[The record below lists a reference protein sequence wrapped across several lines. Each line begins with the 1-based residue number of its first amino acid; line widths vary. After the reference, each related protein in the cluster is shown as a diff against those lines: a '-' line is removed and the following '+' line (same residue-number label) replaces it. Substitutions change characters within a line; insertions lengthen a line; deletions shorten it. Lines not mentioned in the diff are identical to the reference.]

1 MAEYTVQFLP
11 GGQSI
16 TVAEDA
22 NLLEVARNAGLTPNA
37 PCGGKGTCGKCK
49 VRLLHRQDQPEVL
62 ACQTKVTED
71 MTVRF
76 LSEEGKSQ
84 VISTR
89 SHLGLGEFTP
99 DSEEGYCVAFDIGTT
114 TVVGYLLRGSGE
126 ELGSAGRLNPQM
138 AYGADVISRINFC
151 LESSQ
156 EPLTTVI
163 RNTLKEQ
170 ILTLCEKQGISD
182 SEIRT
187 VAVVGNT
194 CMHHMFCWVIPP
206 WYMELKM
213 IRSGFCS
220 A

>member
-89 SHLGLGEFTP
+89 IGSLLPKTLLSLSKKRSRSTNSRRPALGT
-99 DSEEGYCVAFDIGTT
+99 
-114 TVVGYLLRGSGE
+114 
-126 ELGSAGRLNPQM
+126 
-138 AYGADVISRINFC
+138 
-151 LESSQ
+151 
-156 EPLTTVI
+156 
-163 RNTLKEQ
+163 
-170 ILTLCEKQGISD
+170 
-182 SEIRT
+182 
-187 VAVVGNT
+187 
-194 CMHHMFCWVIPP
+194 
-206 WYMELKM
+206 
-213 IRSGFCS
+213 
-220 A
+220 